1 MYLCRNYLFGTAVA
15 FVEQDV
21 CISEVSPGN
30 TATFFVILVD
40 DNNAGNGL
48 AAELTVYLEF
58 VPFSGLRP
66 ASKSVLLCCNSNS
79 TALSVSHNYAV

>member
-1 MYLCRNYLFGTAVA
+1 M
-15 FVEQDV
+15 EQDV

-40 DNNAGNGL
+40 DDNSGNEL
-48 AAELTVYLEF
+48 VAQLTVSLEF
-58 VPFSGLRP
+58 VAFGIMPL